1 MTNEPANENT
11 RPDCQVCGGKLIPYV
26 YGFISASSATSSPLK
41 DIEYAVG
48 GCNIYPDSPAYKC
61 AECGTPSGSRGQ
73 ALLDLGLAKEVTLED
88 VYESWNSEDQK

>member
-11 RPDCQVCGGKLIPYV
+11 QPDCQICGGKLIQYV

-41 DIEYAVG
+41 ELEYAVG
-48 GCNIYPDSPAYKC
+48 GCVIYPDSPGYKC
-61 AECGTPSGSRGQ
+61 AECGTSSSSRGE
-73 ALLDLGLAKEVTLED
+73 ALLDLGLAKEVTLDD